1 VCQMCT
7 RNGLCVVR
15 AFESL
20 LRFAAGARRPHR
32 CTRAV
37 QRSVLLCP
45 CPRGQPPRLL
55 LVRCKPQSRTRC
67 GAVRTD
73 VDGWLAA
80 MPHPHAHLATRE
92 HSRRCLGCYY
102 LCAGAARSSNGERS
116 VATDVVAVRAETG
129 AFEERMEQIRAR
141 LRSEGRDFEAKLNQV
156 RRTCGFST

>member
-1 VCQMCT
+1 M
-7 RNGLCVVR
+7 
-15 AFESL
+15 
-20 LRFAAGARRPHR
+20 
-32 CTRAV
+32 
-37 QRSVLLCP
+37 LLCP

-92 HSRRCLGCYY
+92 HSRRCLGYYY
-102 LCAGAARSSNGERS
+102 LSAGAARSSNGERS